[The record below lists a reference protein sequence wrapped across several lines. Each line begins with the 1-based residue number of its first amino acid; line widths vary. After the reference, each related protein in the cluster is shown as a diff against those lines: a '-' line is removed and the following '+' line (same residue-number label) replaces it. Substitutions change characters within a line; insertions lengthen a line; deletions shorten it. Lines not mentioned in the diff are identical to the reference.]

1 MEDRKVVIELQNVK
15 RYFQVGSETV
25 KALRGVSFKIYEGE
39 FVTIQGTSG
48 SGKSTLLNQ
57 LGCLDTPTSG
67 EYFLDGISVRTMSKT
82 QRAHLRNRKIGFVFQ
97 NYNLLA
103 KTTAIENV
111 ELPLMYNS
119 AVSATERR
127 ERAISALKAVGL
139 GDRLE
144 HKSNQMSGGQMQ
156 RVAIARAL
164 VNDPAVLLADEA
176 TGNLDTRTSFEML
189 VLFQE
194 LYKQGHTIIFVTHNP
209 EIAEYASRNIN
220 LRDGKIRE
228 DTINTN
234 IKSAAEALAAL
245 IMNILN
251 LFKVSIKA
259 VSNNKMRS
267 FLSML
272 GIIIGVAA
280 VIIMMAI
287 GQGSKE
293 SIRQELSTMGTNL
306 LTVRPG
312 ADMRGGV
319 RQDPSSMQT
328 LKMADYERILRE
340 RKFVTKVS
348 PEVTASGQVIYGNNN
363 TNTSMYGESTDYL
376 DIKQWTIEE
385 GECFTDEDIKKAS
398 KVCVVGKTIV
408 TELFGEG
415 ADPIGKTVRF
425 KSIPMRIVGVLKSKG
440 YNSWGMDQDNV
451 MIAPYTTVMKRVAAQ
466 TWFSSIVC
474 SAVTEELSDAA
485 IEELTQILRDNHKLK
500 EDADDDFTIRSQA
513 EMMETMSSTMDTVTL
528 ILVVAAAF
536 SLLVAGI
543 GIMNIML
550 VSVTERTKEIGL
562 RMAVGAT
569 GPVISLQFLIESVL
583 ISVTGGLL
591 GIFVG
596 CSASAF
602 LPSFGM
608 PSSVP
613 AWSIYVSF
621 LVCVFIG
628 VLFGYIPAQKAANM
642 DPIEAIRH
650 E

>member
-1 MEDRKVVIELQNVK
+1 
-15 RYFQVGSETV
+15 
-25 KALRGVSFKIYEGE
+25 
-39 FVTIQGTSG
+39 
-48 SGKSTLLNQ
+48 
-57 LGCLDTPTSG
+57 
-67 EYFLDGISVRTMSKT
+67 
-82 QRAHLRNRKIGFVFQ
+82 
-97 NYNLLA
+97 
-103 KTTAIENV
+103 
-111 ELPLMYNS
+111 
-119 AVSATERR
+119 
-127 ERAISALKAVGL
+127 
-139 GDRLE
+139 
-144 HKSNQMSGGQMQ
+144 
-156 RVAIARAL
+156 
-164 VNDPAVLLADEA
+164 
-176 TGNLDTRTSFEML
+176 
-189 VLFQE
+189 
-194 LYKQGHTIIFVTHNP
+194 
-209 EIAEYASRNIN
+209 
-220 LRDGKIRE
+220 
-228 DTINTN
+228 
-234 IKSAAEALAAL
+234 
-245 IMNILN
+245 MNILN
-251 LFKVSIKA
+251 LFKVSLRA
-259 VSNNKMRS
+259 VANNKMRS

-280 VIIMMAI
+280 VIIMMSI

-306 LTVRPG
+306 LTIRPG

-319 RQDPSSMQT
+319 RQDPSAMQT

-340 RKFVTKVS
+340 KRFVTKVS

-363 TNTSMYGESTDYL
+363 TTTSLYGESTDYL
-376 DIKQWTIEE
+376 DIKQWNVEE
-385 GECFTDEDIKKAS
+385 GECFTDEDIKKAA
-398 KVCVVGKTIV
+398 KVVVVGTTIV
-408 TELFGEG
+408 KELFGNV
-415 ADPIGKTVRF
+415 DPIGKTIRF

-451 MIAPYTTVMKRVAAQ
+451 MIAPYTTVMKRIAAQ

-485 IEELTQILRDNHKLK
+485 IEELTQILRNNHKLK
-500 EDADDDFTIRSQA
+500 EDAVDDFTIRSQA

-583 ISVTGGLL
+583 ISVTGGLI
-591 GIFVG
+591 GILVG
-596 CSASAF
+596 GGVSSL
-602 LPSFGM
+602 LPLMGM

-613 AWSIYVSF
+613 AWSVYVSF

-628 VLFGYIPAQKAANM
+628 VLFGYIPAQKAVNM